1 MVKMRKVFF
10 VFLLLC
16 AQLFGAYEAQLLN
29 FDKNFARSSNK
40 QDFHHQ
46 LKNLYIQSII
56 NEDEKSKIEIL
67 KRLVISSNALNL
79 DDKGYVKE
87 LVESGIKADEIKALQ
102 AQNKQTP
109 AKTNTQNT
117 KATQEKN
124 SSDIKQSPK
133 TQNEAEKKRFVL
145 QAKQEQ
151 NNIILSLNEELKQ
164 QELRISELKEK
175 QNYRYIIDFKAAL
188 DTGRKEFKIAQAR
201 ILLAQFD
208 PQTTRLV
215 IYADQKPDFDLKL
228 DKNSLEL
235 EFKDEQNKPKKTE
248 QVDKKTSTTNSAQ
261 IKTQTPQKTSQTK
274 ENKAKE
280 KLFVLGSTKE
290 TNGIMLRLS
299 DELDEDELQIF
310 QMKDKDAYRIVINF
324 EGVLEGK
331 RKNFDFKNA
340 DISLT
345 QYTPK
350 IVRVVLSSKQE
361 LKLFKEL
368 DKKSLFLGFNSSQ
381 TNAKTQISKTNS
393 NKINSNT
400 KTTQNKQNQGTQTSP
415 KNTSSR
421 VSAKNKVIVID
432 AGHGGKDGGAVG
444 GGGKLLEKNIVL
456 SVALKLG
463 EELKSKGYKVFYTR
477 TSDKFINLRDR
488 TKIANDKKANLFI
501 SIHANAAPN
510 ANKAKTMQG
519 LETFFLSPAR
529 SERSKEVA
537 AAENKSD
544 LEEANFFSRQNFL
557 HSLSREKIIASNR
570 LAIDIQK
577 NLLSKIR
584 SKYKVVDGAVREAPF
599 WVLVGA
605 QDMPAVLI
613 EIGYITH
620 PEEGKRLASKSYQE
634 LLAQGIAAGV
644 DNYFANNP

>member
-1 MVKMRKVFF
+1 MAKMRKVFF
-10 VFLLLC
+10 IFLLLC

-29 FDKNFARSSNK
+29 FDKNFASSSNK

-87 LVESGIKADEIKALQ
+87 LVESGVKESEIKTLQ

-109 AKTNTQNT
+109 AKTNTQEKPST
-117 KATQEKN
+117 KTTQEKS
-124 SSDIKQSPK
+124 SSDIKQNPK

-151 NNIILSLNEELKQ
+151 NNIILSLNQELKQ

-188 DTGRKEFKIAQAR
+188 DTGRKEFKTAQAR

-215 IYADQKPDFDLKL
+215 IYAEEKPDFNLKF
-228 DKNSLEL
+228 DKNSFEL
-235 EFKDEQNKPKKTE
+235 EFKDSQNKSNQTAKTN
-248 QVDKKTSTTNSAQ
+248 TSTTKQTQN
-261 IKTQTPQKTSQTK
+261 KTQTPQKTSQAK
-274 ENKAKE
+274 ENKAQK
-280 KLFVLGSTKE
+280 KLFVLKSTKE
-290 TNGIMLRLS
+290 TNGIKLTLN
-299 DELDEDELQIF
+299 DELNEYELQIF
-310 QMKDKDAYRIVINF
+310 QMKDKDIYRVVINF

-331 RKNFDFKNA
+331 RKNFNFKNT

-361 LKLFKEL
+361 IKLFKEL
-368 DKKSLFLGFNSSQ
+368 DKKNLFLGFSAPQ
-381 TNAKTQISKTNS
+381 TNAKTQTNTNASKT
-393 NKINSNT
+393 NSNT
-400 KTTQNKQNQGTQTSP
+400 KTTQNKQNQATQTSS
-415 KNTSSR
+415 KNTISR
-421 VSAKNKVIVID
+421 ANAKNKIIVID

-488 TKIANDKKANLFI
+488 TKIANEKKANLFI

-510 ANKAKTMQG
+510 ASKAKTMQG

-577 NLLSKIR
+577 NLLSKVR
-584 SKYKVVDGAVREAPF
+584 TKYKVVDGAVREAPF

-613 EIGYITH
+613 EIGYISH
-620 PEEGKRLASKSYQE
+620 PEEGKRLASKNYQE
-634 LLAQGIAAGV
+634 LLAQGMAAGV
-644 DNYFANNP
+644 DSYFANNP

>member
-1 MVKMRKVFF
+1 MRKVFF

>member
-1 MVKMRKVFF
+1 MVKMRKIFF

-16 AQLFGAYEAQLLN
+16 VQLFAAYETQLLN

-46 LKNLYIQSII
+46 LKNLYIQSVIG
-56 NEDEKSKIEIL
+56 EDEKSKVEIL

-79 DDKGYVKE
+79 DDKNYVKE
-87 LVESGIKADEIKALQ
+87 LVESGIKTDEIKALQ

-109 AKTNTQNT
+109 AKTSTQNT
-117 KATQEKN
+117 KATQDK
-124 SSDIKQSPK
+124 SLSDTKQSSK
-133 TQNEAEKKRFVL
+133 AQKEAEKKRFIL
-145 QAKQEQ
+145 QAKQVQ
-151 NNIILSLNEELKQ
+151 NEIILSLNEELTQ
-164 QELRISELKEK
+164 EELRISELKEK

-188 DTGRKEFKIAQAR
+188 DTGRKEFKTANAR

-215 IYADQKPDFDLKL
+215 IYAEQKPDFDLKL

-235 EFKDEQNKPKKTE
+235 EFKDEQNEPKKMVQT
-248 QVDKKTSTTNSAQ
+248 DKKTSTTNSAQ
-261 IKTQTPQKTSQTK
+261 IKTQTSQKTSQTK

-290 TNGIMLRLS
+290 TNGITLRLS

-310 QMKDKDAYRIVINF
+310 QIKDKDAYRIVINF
-324 EGVLEGK
+324 EAVLEGK
-331 RKNFDFKNA
+331 RKKFDFKNT
-340 DISLT
+340 DISLI

-368 DKKSLFLGFNSSQ
+368 DKKNLFLGFNSFQ
-381 TNAKTQISKTNS
+381 TNAKTQTSKTNS
-393 NKINSNT
+393 NV
-400 KTTQNKQNQGTQTSP
+400 KTTQNKQNQTTQTNP

-421 VSAKNKVIVID
+421 ASPKNKVIVID

-463 EELKSKGYKVFYTR
+463 EELKNKGYKVFYTR

-510 ANKAKTMQG
+510 ADKAKTMQG

-620 PEEGKRLASKSYQE
+620 PEEGKRLTSKNYQE
-634 LLAQGIAAGV
+634 LLAQGIATGV
-644 DNYFANNP
+644 DNYFVNNP

>member
-1 MVKMRKVFF
+1 MRKVFF

-16 AQLFGAYEAQLLN
+16 VQLFGAYEAQLLN

-102 AQNKQTP
+102 AQNKQAP
-109 AKTNTQNT
+109 AKTNVQNT

-248 QVDKKTSTTNSAQ
+248 QVDKKTSTTNSEQ

-368 DKKSLFLGFNSSQ
+368 DKKSLFLGFNNSQ
-381 TNAKTQISKTNS
+381 INAKTQTSKTNS

-421 VSAKNKVIVID
+421 ASAKNKVIVID

-463 EELKSKGYKVFYTR
+463 EELKNKGYKVFYTR

-620 PEEGKRLASKSYQE
+620 PEEGKRLANKSYQE
-634 LLAQGIAAGV
+634 LVAQGIAAGV